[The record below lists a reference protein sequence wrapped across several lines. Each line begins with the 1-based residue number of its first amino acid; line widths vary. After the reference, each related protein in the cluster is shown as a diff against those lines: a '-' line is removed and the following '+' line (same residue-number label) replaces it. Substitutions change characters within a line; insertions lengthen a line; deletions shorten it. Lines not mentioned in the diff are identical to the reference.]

1 MAKQKADASNRKLSS
16 KDLAVL
22 IIDALVD
29 AKIVQRNRFDDA
41 VGIAAQEIDV
51 RKALGDY

>member
-1 MAKQKADASNRKLSS
+1 MAKQKADASNRKLSR